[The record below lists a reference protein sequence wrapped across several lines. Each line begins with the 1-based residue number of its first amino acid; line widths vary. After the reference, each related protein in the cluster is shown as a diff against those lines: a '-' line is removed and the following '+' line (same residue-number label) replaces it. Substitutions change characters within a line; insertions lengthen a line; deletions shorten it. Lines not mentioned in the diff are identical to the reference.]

1 MQNLKIATYNVN
13 GIGTRLPNLL
23 RWLERE
29 QPDIVCLQE
38 LKAPDK
44 AFPASE
50 LEAAGY
56 GSLHLGQTSWN
67 GVAILGLDSQPL
79 QIQRGLPGMEDDAH
93 SRYLEAAVHGVVV
106 GCLYL
111 PNGNPQPGPKFDY
124 KLKWFECLIKHAKTL
139 QASEHP
145 VVLAGDYNVVP
156 TDEDIYNTRSWLKD
170 ALLQPESRDCYER
183 LLAQGWLD
191 SLRHVYPDERIYT
204 FWDYFR
210 QHWQNNSG
218 LRIDHLLLNPVLA
231 PHLKDAGVDAWV
243 RGEEHASDHA
253 PTWIRIG
260 DNKKPASKSGNKSR
274 KAASTDKSP
283 KTAKTAVDESSA
295 TKNLDEYNRKRDFD
309 ATPEPSGASKSKR
322 SSKPAGQTASALQFC
337 IQKHDATRLHYDF
350 RLELDGTLKSWA
362 VPKGPSLDPKAKRLA
377 VHVEDHPL
385 DYATFEGNIPE
396 GHYGAGDVIVWDR
409 GIWMPLT
416 DPAEAYAK
424 GRLKFELKGEKL
436 GGVWNLV
443 RTHIPG
449 KQEQWFLIKHQDE
462 FARPEREYDIV
473 KDMPDS
479 VLSERTLVP
488 KKRGGKAAAPK
499 PVEKVPAPRK
509 KPGKAQLENAQACAL
524 PDTIK
529 PELATLVESAPE
541 GDWRYEIKFDG
552 YRVMARVDSGNVQL
566 FTRNGHDWTHKLA
579 RQAEAVASLGLDSA
593 WLDGEMVVANEEGV
607 PDFQALQN
615 AFEVGRS
622 GNIVYYLFDLPFLN
636 GMDLRETPLEQRRAA
651 LSKVLESSEDEI
663 LRFSEDFEEA
673 PDALL
678 NSACQMKMEGLIG
691 KRVGS
696 PYVSRRSGDWIK
708 LKCKRRQEFVIVG
721 YSDPKG
727 ARSKFGALLLG
738 LHDSDSGELRYSGKV
753 GTGFNE
759 ATLKTIHDQ
768 LVPLEIKK
776 PAVANP
782 PTGFEAKGV
791 HWLDPVLLAEVA
803 FAEITKDGSVRHA
816 VFHGLRTDKPAQS
829 ITEERAATPAAG
841 KPKSKAKGGSRAAA
855 QSTAERASAKEAKA
869 EPAPATGKIRLTH
882 PERVIDPVSGATK
895 RDLADFYIGVS
906 DWLLPQL
913 AQRPVALV
921 RAPEGITGEL
931 FFQKNADRLAIP
943 GIETM
948 GKEYTGHPV
957 MLINNIEALIG
968 AVQMSAMELHTWNAI
983 SKDLERPDRF
993 ILDLDPDP
1001 ALPWKSM
1008 VEATQM
1014 TQAVLDELG
1023 LTSFL
1028 KTSGGKGIHVV
1039 VPLTPKADWDQVK
1052 SFSHAI
1058 VKHMAKLV
1066 PDRFS
1071 AVSGPKNRV
1080 GRIFIDYLRNGLGA
1094 TTICAYSVRT
1104 REGLPVSVPIFRE
1117 EISQIKAANIWNIRN
1132 IHERLGEL
1140 DVDPWADLGNTRQ
1153 TITAEMRKRVGL

>member
-44 AFPASE
+44 AFPAGE

-56 GSLHLGQTSWN
+56 GSLHQGQTSWN
-67 GVAILGLDSQPL
+67 GVAILAREAEPL
-79 QIQRGLPGMEDDAH
+79 LIRKGLPGMEDDTHA
-93 SRYLEAAVHGVVV
+93 RYLEAAAHGVIV

-124 KLKWFECLIKHAKTL
+124 KLTWFESLIRHAETL
-139 QASEHP
+139 QSSEHP

-170 ALLQPESRDCYER
+170 ALLQPESRECYQR

-191 SLRHVYPDERIYT
+191 SIRHIYPDERIYT

-231 PHLKDAGVDAWV
+231 PHLLDAGVDAWV

-260 DNKKPASKSGNKSR
+260 EAPKKSTRKSTATRSAPARRSTP
-274 KAASTDKSP
+274 KAEPPAH
-283 KTAKTAVDESSA
+283 
-295 TKNLDEYNRKRDFD
+295 KNLDEYHRKRDFE
-309 ATPEPSGASKSKR
+309 ATPEPSGASKSKGSAR
-322 SSKPAGQTASALQFC
+322 QKAKPSSALQFC

-377 VHVEDHPL
+377 VHVEDHPI

-409 GIWMPLT
+409 GIWTPLT

-424 GRLKFELKGEKL
+424 GRLKFELQGEKL
-436 GGVWNLV
+436 SGIWNLV
-443 RTHIPG
+443 KTHIPG

-462 FARPEREYDIV
+462 FARSESEYDIV
-473 KDMPDS
+473 SDLPDS
-479 VLSERTLVP
+479 VLSERSIVP
-488 KKRGGKAAAPK
+488 KKPSGKAASPK
-499 PVEKVPAPRK
+499 PVEQVPAPRN
-509 KPGKAQLENAQACAL
+509 KPGKAKLEHAQPASL
-524 PDTIK
+524 PASIK
-529 PELATLVESAPE
+529 PELATLVDSAPE

-552 YRVMARVDSGNVQL
+552 YRVMARVDNGDVQL
-566 FTRNGHDWTHKLA
+566 LTRNGHDWTHKLP
-579 RQAEAVASLGLDSA
+579 RQAEAIASLGLESA
-593 WLDGEMVVANEEGV
+593 WLDGEMVVANEEGI

-622 GNIVYYLFDLPFLN
+622 GNIVYYLFDMPFLN
-636 GMDLRETPLEQRRAA
+636 GMDLRETPVEQRRAA
-651 LSKVLESSEDEI
+651 LSKVLEGSEDEI
-663 LRFSEDFEEA
+663 LRFSADFEEA

-696 PYVSRRSGDWIK
+696 TYVSRRSSDWIK
-708 LKCKRRQEFVIVG
+708 LKCKRRQEFVVVG

-738 LHDSDSGELRYSGKV
+738 LHDADSGELRYSGKV

-759 ATLKTIHDQ
+759 ATLNTIYSQ
-768 LVPLEIKK
+768 LVSLEIKK
-776 PAVANP
+776 PAVVNP
-782 PTGFEAKGV
+782 PTGFDAKGV

-803 FAEITKDGSVRHA
+803 FAEITQDGSVRHA
-816 VFHGLRTDKPAQS
+816 VFHGLRTDKPAKS
-829 ITEERAATPAAG
+829 ITEERPAPPPVSQKTTATKSRKATPAED
-841 KPKSKAKGGSRAAA
+841 KTLP
-855 QSTAERASAKEAKA
+855 
-869 EPAPATGKIRLTH
+869 PATSGKIRLTH

-906 DWLLPQL
+906 RWLLPQL

-921 RAPEGITGEL
+921 RAPEGINGEL

-957 MLINNIEALIG
+957 MLINNLEALIG
-968 AVQMSAMELHTWNAI
+968 AVQMSAMELHTWNAVA
-983 SKDLERPDRF
+983 KDLERPDRF

-1023 LTSFL
+1023 LKSFL

-1039 VPLTPKADWDQVK
+1039 VPLTPKAGWDDVK
-1052 SFSHAI
+1052 AFSHAI
-1058 VKHMAKLV
+1058 VKHMAKLL

-1094 TTICAYSVRT
+1094 TTVCAYSVRT

-1117 EISQIKAANIWNIRN
+1117 EIEEIKGANIWNIRN

-1140 DVDPWADLGNTRQ
+1140 DADPWAELSKTRQ
-1153 TITAEMRKRVGL
+1153 TITADMRARVGLKR